1 MRLPVAA
8 LLLLAGSGFPLTV
21 TVLEKE
27 ADIKG
32 MGVESE
38 QKITEYIASGYT
50 KTVEEIKTTV
60 SAGHSQGFS
69 FHGGASK
76 KKVRKEETIQVYKDG
91 KIVNYRIFHGNKSYF
106 EMETPAHMVMFG
118 FVTMLVECSTE
129 AKCTMK
135 TKEKG
140 LDVTDEFR
148 KVGKWKAR
156 KVVATVKDA
165 RGRVIRTVMW
175 VTKDSKLLLEAEKTR
190 LNNLFREAEK
200 DPKINSNPKVL
211 DMMKQIKTIA
221 MDFIDRYGAQV
232 MTTSSIGEM
241 TSTVV
246 LKSVERKKVPESFFS
261 VPEGYKP
268 AGTGMPRWH

>member
-1 MRLPVAA
+1 MKLSAVA
-8 LLLLAGSGFPLTV
+8 LLFVVGSGFPLTV

-27 ADIKG
+27 AGVRG

-38 QKITEYIASGYT
+38 QKITEYIASGYI

-118 FVTMLVECSTE
+118 FVTMLVECNAE
-129 AKCTMK
+129 AKCVLR

-148 KVGKWKAR
+148 KVGNWKAR

-165 RGRVIRTVMW
+165 RGRVIQTVMW
-175 VTKDSKLLLEAEKTR
+175 VTKDSRLLLEAEKTR
-190 LNNLFREAEK
+190 LSNLFREAEK
-200 DPKINSNPKVL
+200 DPKISSNPKVL
-211 DMMKQIKTIA
+211 DMMRQIKTIA
-221 MDFIDRYGAQV
+221 LDFIDRYGAQV

-246 LKSVERKKVPESFFS
+246 IKSVERKKVPENFFS